1 MPGDETYIHLID
13 AVSAQGPLWL
23 FVAGV
28 LVICAF
34 IAVKALPVVRDVKR
48 GELDIGRQREE
59 RKAEEVRLRDERERE
74 NAANAARMV
83 DAMNRQAD
91 GDQAMAAALNAISAR
106 LDASQGRSAHMG
118 EQVDEMQD
126 TLHGVALQVGEIHA
140 ATTSRDSFKI
150 GGTR

>member
-28 LVICAF
+28 LVIAAF
-34 IAVKALPVVRDVKR
+34 VAVKALPVVRDVQRGRLGIEQKR
-48 GELDIGRQREE
+48 EA
-59 RKAEEVRLRDERERE
+59 RKADEARMRDKRDREQSE
-74 NAANAARMV
+74 TSARMV

-106 LDASQGRSAHMG
+106 LDASQAGSRRMG
-118 EQVDEMQD
+118 EQVDEIA
-126 TLHGVALQVGEIHA
+126 HQVDDIHA
-140 ATTSRDSFKI
+140 ATVRHKP
-150 GGTR
+150 